1 LNPDPG
7 IYAMRVRGN
16 FAYLLVSLLGFLLVI
31 AVLAQYPQIGGDQV
45 VMFLIEGTLIFGI
58 WSIAPQRIWF
68 RVGFILISVGAINIL
83 LHAIFA
89 HEWALYVNLA
99 VALLFYLFTTM
110 LAFEALFTG
119 EEIDLNM
126 IMGSICVYLLV
137 GICWSIFYF
146 FESIINPGA
155 FNGIDVEIGKSR
167 FTDLLYYSY
176 VTLST
181 LGYGD
186 ITPVTP
192 IARTLSFLEAL
203 FGQFYIAILVAS
215 FVGMHISVR
224 RSKS

>member
-1 LNPDPG
+1 
-7 IYAMRVRGN
+7 MHVKGN
-16 FAYLLVSLLGFLLVI
+16 FAYLLVSLLGFLLAI

-89 HEWALYVNLA
+89 HEWALYVNLV

-110 LAFEALFTG
+110 LAFEAMFTG
-119 EEIDLNM
+119 EQIDLNM
-126 IMGSICVYLLV
+126 IMGSVCVYILV
-137 GICWSIFYF
+137 GITWSILYF
-146 FESIINPGA
+146 FESVIHPGA
-155 FNGIDVEIGKSR
+155 FNGIVVEVGKQR
-167 FTDLLYYSY
+167 FSDLLYYSY

-192 IARTLSFLEAL
+192 IARTLAFLEAL

>member
-1 LNPDPG
+1 
-7 IYAMRVRGN
+7 MHVRGN
-16 FAYLLVSLLGFLLVI
+16 FAYLLVSLLGFLLAI
-31 AVLAQYPQIGGDQV
+31 AILAQYPLIGGDQV

-83 LHAIFA
+83 LHTIFA
-89 HEWALYVNLA
+89 HEWALYVNLV

-119 EEIDLNM
+119 EQIDLNM
-126 IMGSICVYLLV
+126 IMGSICVYILV

-146 FESIINPGA
+146 FESIIHPGA

-192 IARTLSFLEAL
+192 IARTLAFLEAL

>member
-1 LNPDPG
+1 
-7 IYAMRVRGN
+7 MHVKGN

-68 RVGFILISVGAINIL
+68 RIGFILISVGAINIL
-83 LHAIFA
+83 LHTIFA